1 MTGPS
6 FAGWAVETLAAT
18 TLLMLLVM
26 ALRKPVSRF
35 FGPGVAYGLWLLPVL
50 RLFLPPLPESWLS
63 AAEAPV
69 SAASEVMTYYIVD
82 AQPAGNMPVASAAT
96 FDWLLL
102 LLFVWAAGALAF
114 LAYHLIAHRR
124 FCNNLLRRA
133 NVTRT
138 VAEGRVHVIETDG
151 ATGPLAF
158 GIWRKYVAFPRD
170 FGARYDPLERNLALA
185 HELGHHLRGDLIANW
200 VALTMLALH
209 WFNPVAWRAFRAF
222 RADQEM
228 ACDALVLAGRAPA
241 LRHAYGRAIVK
252 SAHGGAVSAACHL
265 HTINELKGRL
275 RMLAK
280 HDRKSRRRMA
290 AGITG
295 AAALSLGALA
305 LTASGTQAATS
316 LRADMG
322 AAIGV
327 DLSQSEA
334 PTPPD
339 APAAPPAPA
348 APAAPEA
355 RKVKKIRI
363 VTQDKD
369 GKITVHDGNG
379 VGGDSD
385 APHIG
390 HQRIVIKDGAVA
402 SWDGKDGAAHI
413 VTSAKCGS
421 PQDGEIKIESK
432 DGDKRRI
439 IICTDRIE
447 ARAADARERAEKVRV
462 IALARAGEA
471 EAIALAG
478 ADMGKRHA
486 MIGLQM
492 ARKSVEGQRDLSPTQ
507 RAAALKGIDDAIRE
521 LEQADKD

>member
-6 FAGWAVETLAAT
+6 FAGWAVEALAAT

-82 AQPAGNMPVASAAT
+82 AQPAGNIPVASAAT

-133 NVTRT
+133 NMTRT

-280 HDRKSRRRMA
+280 HDHKSRRRIA

-305 LTASGTQAATS
+305 LTASGTQAATA

-327 DLSQSEA
+327 DLSQSAA

-339 APAAPPAPA
+339 APAPPSAPSAPPAPDA
-348 APAAPEA
+348 KKAH
-355 RKVKKIRI
+355 KIRI

-369 GKITVHDGNG
+369 GKITVHDS
-379 VGGDSD
+379 GDGD
-385 APHIG
+385 APHIVRQ
-390 HQRIVIKDGAVA
+390 HIVIKDGEVT
-402 SWDGKDGAAHI
+402 SRDGKDGAAHI
-413 VTSAKCGS
+413 FTSAKCGA
-421 PQDGEIKIESK
+421 PRDGEIKLETK
-432 DGDKRRI
+432 DGDRRRI

-447 ARAADARERAEKVRV
+447 ARADAARDGAEKVRV

-471 EAIALAG
+471 QALALAR
-478 ADMGKRHA
+478 ADLGKRHA

-492 ARKSVEGQRDLSPTQ
+492 ARKSIEAQSDLSPTQ
-507 RAAALKGIDDAIRE
+507 KAAALKGIDDAIRE
-521 LEQADKD
+521 LDQADKD